1 MTINDVRNDIKKF
14 YGQLKSIKVNE
25 HDYREFYGACDE
37 LLQIDSYLVSM
48 EESEQIPD
56 PQELK
61 KTYQK
66 VKEITNVFISTDK
79 DGC

>member
-1 MTINDVRNDIKKF
+1 MTINEVRNAIQEMYNKLNIINTAK
-14 YGQLKSIKVNE
+14 Y
-25 HDYREFYGACDE
+25 DYREFYGACDE
-37 LLQIDSYLVSM
+37 LLQIDSYLASM